1 MTDGQGLFQDK
12 VVFVTGAAKG
22 IGLAI
27 ARRFFVAGAKVAF
40 NDLTD
45 ALLAQALNNLDIESR
60 GRVIGCACDVR
71 DSNGVTNM
79 VTKVVEHWGHIDI
92 AVNNAGIYPSQMV
105 VDMHESE
112 WDSVLDI
119 NAKGTF
125 LVSQAIARQMID
137 RKIRGHIINIASGSY
152 RVARMGSAHYCASKA
167 AVDMFSKVLAMEL
180 APYGIQVNVIS
191 PGLILVESMELDQD
205 YIDATLR
212 QIPAGRLGTPED
224 IAEAVFSLA
233 SVRSDYLTGSNISVD
248 GGLSLG
254 RYGIPRS

>member
-1 MTDGQGLFQDK
+1 MTANKGIFHDK

-27 ARRFFVAGAKVAF
+27 ARRFLFAGAYIAI
-40 NDLTD
+40 NDLSDDLITH
-45 ALLAQALNNLDIESR
+45 ALNGLDAELKE
-60 GRVIGCACDVR
+60 RVVGYACDVGN
-71 DSNGVTNM
+71 SEGVTSM
-79 VTKVVEHWGHIDI
+79 VAKVVEQWGHIDI
-92 AVNNAGIYPSQMV
+92 AVNNAGIYPSRIV
-105 VDMHESE
+105 VDMDESD
-112 WDSVLDI
+112 WDRVLDI

-125 LVSQAIARQMID
+125 LVSQAVARNMID

-152 RVARMGSAHYCASKA
+152 RVARIGSAHYCASKA

-180 APYGIQVNVIS
+180 APYGIQVNVVS
-191 PGLILVESMELDQD
+191 PGLILVDSMDINQG

-212 QIPAGRLGTPED
+212 QIPAGRGGTPDD
-224 IAEAVFSLA
+224 IAEVVFGLA
-233 SVRSDYLTGSNISVD
+233 SIRTDYLTGINISVD